1 MWGGGGGVLDLN
13 TYPGHQYEGILLM
26 CVCVCVCVWGG
37 GGILDLNTY
46 PGHQY
51 EGALL
56 MWGGGGD
63 IVFKHIPR
71 APIRG
76 YSPNVGGILDLN
88 TYPGRL
94 YEGALLL
101 EDIGFVY
108 VIAWLGVKFGI
119 NFTSVVVRMAKNC
132 TRRSRVQFCHSHYN
146 TSEIYPK
153 ISLLAML

>member
-1 MWGGGGGVLDLN
+1 
-13 TYPGHQYEGILLM
+13 
-26 CVCVCVCVWGG
+26 
-37 GGILDLNTY
+37 
-46 PGHQY
+46 
-51 EGALL
+51 

-63 IVFKHIPR
+63 IGFKHIPRAPIRGCSPNVGGGGGDIGFKHIPR

-119 NFTSVVVRMAKNC
+119 NFTSVVVRMAKIARGEAECNFAIL
-132 TRRSRVQFCHSHYN
+132 TTTQVKFIPKFHS
-146 TSEIYPK
+146 
-153 ISLLAML
+153 